1 MVISLVACDGEVH
14 ADGDMDVC
22 TYVVVDIA
30 LFCFVFWDRKEET
43 MFGQM
48 LVVVPVL
55 DATVD
60 EEVAGF
66 GGEVLLFMFLE
77 LVMVTRLCI
86 WLRTP
91 LADFG
96 LLLACF
102 F

>member
-1 MVISLVACDGEVH
+1 
-14 ADGDMDVC
+14 
-22 TYVVVDIA
+22 
-30 LFCFVFWDRKEET
+30 

-86 WLRTP
+86 
-91 LADFG
+91 
-96 LLLACF
+96 
-102 F
+102 